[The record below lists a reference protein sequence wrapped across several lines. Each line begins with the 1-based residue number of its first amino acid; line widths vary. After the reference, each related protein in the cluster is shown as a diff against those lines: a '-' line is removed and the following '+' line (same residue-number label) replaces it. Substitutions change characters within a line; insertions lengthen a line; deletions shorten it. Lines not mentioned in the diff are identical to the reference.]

1 MPSSFAAIAT
11 IAIAPA
17 SPRQTPIA
25 CTMPSAMISA
35 RSYSQLIW
43 PGYRSDGDD
52 RKGSCVTA
60 LCTLSISSLL
70 NDSGCALSSSA
81 IRSRFASDRAR
92 ALMAGLGLLVAILIA
107 SKRLRPSSSCSGE
120 SGSNAIGLASR
131 SPVIASLLSPVR
143 SSRREDAPHLLG
155 EKQLSPCLSALRRD
169 HPAFARQGSATSHGR
184 RCHSRPVVLV
194 IPVVRGL
201 ERLHRLELRAAAR
214 RRSRVL
220 SSWGVFGKG
229 GPDGLSLRHVF
240 AVRIPQ
246 LGAVIPCIFWTNV
259 GLQSWPQEQRPP
271 EGYRYVQA

>member
-25 CTMPSAMISA
+25 CTTPSAMISV

-81 IRSRFASDRAR
+81 R
-92 ALMAGLGLLVAILIA
+92 
-107 SKRLRPSSSCSGE
+107 SSCSGE

-184 RCHSRPVVLV
+184 RCHSRPVGLV

-201 ERLHRLELRAAAR
+201 ERLQRSYSEPRAAAR
-214 RRSRVL
+214 RR
-220 SSWGVFGKG
+220 
-229 GPDGLSLRHVF
+229 
-240 AVRIPQ
+240 
-246 LGAVIPCIFWTNV
+246 
-259 GLQSWPQEQRPP
+259 
-271 EGYRYVQA
+271 